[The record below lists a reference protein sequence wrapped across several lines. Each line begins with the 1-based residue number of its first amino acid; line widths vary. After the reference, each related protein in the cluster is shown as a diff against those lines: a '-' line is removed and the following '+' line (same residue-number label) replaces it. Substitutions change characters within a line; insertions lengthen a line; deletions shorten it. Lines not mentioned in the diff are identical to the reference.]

1 MQMKKIISAI
11 LILFVFLFVTTGK
24 ANHIAGAD
32 LGYVCLGSN
41 QYRINLNLYVDCV
54 GTAPNS
60 QQKIYFSSTTCGSL
74 ASVLINLVNA
84 GGTEISQL
92 CPSQINNSSC
102 NGGTLPGMRVYHYSG
117 DVVISPPCDTW
128 IISWTSCCRNNAVT
142 NLQLSTNSIYLEAT
156 LNSVTSTCNSSPS
169 FTAQPIPYVCA
180 NQLVNYN
187 FGATDPD
194 GDSLYYSFVNAMATG
209 PTAISYVSGYS
220 ATMPV
225 PGIVLDPVT
234 GQLTFTPTTI
244 GNFVVVV
251 LVKEYDSNGNFVG
264 SIKRD
269 IQFVVQSC
277 ANNAPDPAVVISDLS
292 IAIQTGPRLFQICR
306 NTPFSFKAVYT
317 DQDAGDVLT
326 LSSDLTTL
334 FPGSTITTSGSNP
347 LIASI
352 NWIPPAGNTNTDFTF
367 NVFIDDGSCPVPG
380 KQSYSYTVKIIPP
393 CSTDTSMLFVP
404 NVFTPG
410 GSNPVFIIS
419 SYGLINYS
427 IKIFDR
433 WGDKVFEST
442 DVTEYWNGN
451 NVSDGT
457 YYYVIKAT
465 GLGKKEYDKKGFVEK
480 IGAR

>member
-1 MQMKKIISAI
+1 MKKIISAI
-11 LILFVFLFVTTGK
+11 LILFICLFVNTVM

-41 QYRINLNLYVDCV
+41 QYRINLNLYVDCL
-54 GTAPNS
+54 GTAPGS
-60 QQKIYFSSTTCGSL
+60 QQNINFSSPCG
-74 ASVLINLVNA
+74 NLPFIKVDLSNP

-92 CPSQINNSSC
+92 CPSQINNSAC
-102 NGGTLPGMRVYHYSG
+102 NGGSLPGMRVYHYTGIVTITPACNS
-117 DVVISPPCDTW
+117 W
-128 IISWTSCCRNNAVT
+128 IISWGACCRNNAVT
-142 NLQLSTNSIYLEAT
+142 NLQLTTSSNSIYLET
-156 LNSVTSTCNSSPS
+156 MLNNSSSCNSSPV
-169 FTAQPIPYVCA
+169 FTAQPIPYVCV
-180 NQLVNYN
+180 NQLVNYDL
-187 FGATDPD
+187 GVTDSD
-194 GDSLYYSFVNAMATG
+194 KDSLYYSLVSAMDANPANYIYT
-209 PTAISYVSGYS
+209 TGYS
-220 ATMPV
+220 ATSPI
-225 PGIVLDPVT
+225 PGIVLDPLT

-292 IAIQTGPRLFQICR
+292 IAIQTGPRLLQICR
-306 NTPFSFKAVYT
+306 NTPFSFKAIYT
-317 DQDAGDVLT
+317 DQDVGDVLT

-347 LIASI
+347 LVASI

-367 NVFIDDGSCPVPG
+367 TVFIDDGSCPVPG
-380 KQSYSYTVKIIPP
+380 KQSFSYTIKIVPP
-393 CSTDTSMLFVP
+393 CPTDTSMLFVP

-410 GSNPVFIIS
+410 GSNPVFFIS
-419 SYGLINYS
+419 SYGLIEYS

-433 WGDKVFEST
+433 WGDKVFESN
-442 DVTEYWNGN
+442 DVREYWNGN

-457 YYYVIKAT
+457 YYYVIRAT
-465 GLGKKEYDKKGFVEK
+465 GLGKKEYDKKGFVQK
-480 IGAR
+480 IGER